1 MKEVR
6 FQKNNSDDIMQS
18 EHPAQ
23 IFEQEDGDEISL
35 TSLTDDKPT
44 TWDESSEVARIS
56 RLSQTD
62 LNIGFPSSFT
72 TQLMR
77 ITAEAARKQEQECIK
92 QSWETIRRSRAWRQS
107 QALASN
113 AARALPLLP
122 IPNVIRNVLHEI
134 QPICLAV
141 QLMVVLW
148 LSTQL
153 DLEARLRGP
162 FAEWPAYMA
171 HRIPWIPGQQRRH
184 IHVKV
189 TLVIL
194 CGIYLPCALAHFNYV
209 LDDLPDETPLQLVR
223 KVLWAH
229 QRKKSIR
236 KSRRWSLDPRFD
248 QFRRPRRRQWAT
260 VLLLILIIPLTT
272 NIFILLVGDC
282 NYSIQTERWRLIV
295 SQWLDQMQQIYFER
309 NFTSTENRSQKNS
322 PVTTLDT
329 IHIVFQCCGRHGS
342 DKAYEDWWRAD
353 VVKPVGKEELD
364 VSQKRTKRSFGEIQK
379 QRNQSRSSR
388 MNRLVPFSC
397 CKWEKPGQSCDH
409 IQSPRAD
416 QFYARGCVQPIVE
429 LLVRWMKT
437 VGSALVLIFVLML
450 PQLVLYLS
458 IIQPREAVKQFA
470 RAVVEV
476 YLFFYFWQTL
486 TIQTRKQARQQS
498 LQQEIVRRNF
508 NVAHTSRLHAPKEPS
523 DATDSTAS
531 EYWQITEDA
540 MMPDNAE
547 KRHGDTGLRP
557 SLVSALRQ
565 YRRPMQ
571 RESLSLQSSHTQI
584 DFADKTSTSAETTRV
599 SSKDTWSTYNK
610 STTVPGRLSGTAGTE
625 TTEAESR
632 DDEPDS
638 SDDIKTGQLTKES

>member
-1 MKEVR
+1 MKKVR
-6 FQKNNSDDIMQS
+6 LQKNNSDNVIQS

-23 IFEQEDGDEISL
+23 ICEQEDGNAINL
-35 TSLTDDKPT
+35 TSLTEDKPT
-44 TWDESSEVARIS
+44 TSDESSEVARTS

-77 ITAEAARKQEQECIK
+77 IITEAAYKQEQECIE
-92 QSWETIRRSRAWRQS
+92 QSWETIRHSRAWRQS
-107 QALASN
+107 QALASK
-113 AARALPLLP
+113 AARTLPLLP
-122 IPNVIRNVLHEI
+122 IPNMIRNVLHEI

-141 QLMVVLW
+141 QLMIVLW

-153 DLEARLRGP
+153 DLQARLRGP

-171 HRIPWIPGQQRRH
+171 HRIPWVPGQQRRH
-184 IHVKV
+184 THVKL
-189 TLVIL
+189 TLVVL

-260 VLLLILIIPLTT
+260 VLLLIMIIPLTT
-272 NIFILLVGDC
+272 NIFILLVRDC
-282 NYSIQTERWRLIV
+282 NYSIQAERWRLVV
-295 SQWLDQMQQIYFER
+295 SRWLDQMQRIYFEH
-309 NFTSTENRSQKNS
+309 NSTSTENRSQTNN

-329 IHIVFQCCGRHGS
+329 IHIVFQCCGRHGN
-342 DKAYEDWWRAD
+342 DKAYEDWWRAE
-353 VVKPVGKEELD
+353 VAKPIGREELEA
-364 VSQKRTKRSFGEIQK
+364 SQKRTIRHFDEVRK
-379 QRNQSRSSR
+379 QGNQSRPSR

-409 IQSPRAD
+409 IRSLRAE

-437 VGSALVLIFVLML
+437 VGSALAFVFVLML

-458 IIQPREAVKQFA
+458 LIQPREAVRQFA
-470 RAVVEV
+470 RAFVEV

-486 TIQTRKQARQQS
+486 AIQTRKQAREQS
-498 LQQEIVRRNF
+498 LQQEMARKKF
-508 NVAHTSRLHAPKEPS
+508 NVTHTNRLHVPKEPGGV
-523 DATDSTAS
+523 TDSAAPEYSQTTA
-531 EYWQITEDA
+531 DA
-540 MMPDNAE
+540 MMPENIE
-547 KRHGDTGLRP
+547 KRREDTRLR
-557 SLVSALRQ
+557 SGLVSVSRQ
-565 YRRPMQ
+565 YRHPMQ
-571 RESLSLQSSHTQI
+571 RESLSAQFSDTEI
-584 DFADKTSTSAETTRV
+584 GFADPISASAEITRVSGKDTRSTYKTSTML
-599 SSKDTWSTYNK
+599 
-610 STTVPGRLSGTAGTE
+610 PHGFSGTTE
-625 TTEAESR
+625 TQTIEVVS
-632 DDEPDS
+632 
-638 SDDIKTGQLTKES
+638 